1 MSSVAWRGTA
11 PRIQPAASAHDAFTF
26 QCSDAGR
33 GGGGGHRC
41 RRRLCTGGW
50 HLLSASE
57 RAQHEYC
64 SHAPPVSNTRNG
76 RNLRSTRSSIPFT
89 VAAVLVGGKP
99 PINRIR
105 FWSSSTVGHWRPWN
119 AKPKNRRDLDR
130 ARCRSASLPPTS
142 KARCATT
149 RGSGRTPVEV
159 KKTEGTQG
167 VEIAMAHDG
176 QAAAALAAVSDAEPV
191 LFYDNKATDHARAIR
206 CVDRGTHRSRQLYAA
221 GRVFLA

>member
-1 MSSVAWRGTA
+1 M
-11 PRIQPAASAHDAFTF
+11 
-26 QCSDAGR
+26 
-33 GGGGGHRC
+33 
-41 RRRLCTGGW
+41 
-50 HLLSASE
+50 SASE

-191 LFYDNKATDHARAIR
+191 LFYDNKATE
-206 CVDRGTHRSRQLYAA
+206 
-221 GRVFLA
+221 